1 MPAASNKITGF
12 ATSNGTKLYYE
23 VCGEGSALV
32 FIHAGVSDH
41 RMWDPQVAAFA
52 SRYKV
57 VRYDLRDFGKS
68 TMPNESFALRDDL
81 HAVLRHLGIIKAAL
95 VGCSMG
101 GATAIDFTLEHPEM
115 VTGLVPVGAGVSGWN
130 DWLEESGKLMT
141 EMTNAVR
148 AGDTDAAFEI
158 SARYWID
165 GPSRD
170 ASRVDPTYRDLAR
183 RLHKENFSLELFQH
197 NEVPLDPPATTR
209 LGEIKCPTMVVIGD
223 NDAQDLRKVAQ
234 HLAKEISGAT
244 LMTIANA
251 AHLPSLEHPIEFNRL
266 LEDFLSSM

>member
-1 MPAASNKITGF
+1 MSKPITGY
-12 ATSNGTKLYYE
+12 APSDGARLHYE
-23 VCGEGSALV
+23 VSGEGSALV
-32 FIHAGVSDH
+32 FVHAGVADH
-41 RMWDPQVAAFA
+41 RMWDPQVDAFT

-57 VRYDLRDFGKS
+57 IRFDLRGFGKS

-81 HAVLRHLGIIKAAL
+81 LAVLRHLGIIKAAL

-115 VTGLVPVGAGVSGWN
+115 VTALVPVGAGVGGWD
-130 DWLEESGKLMT
+130 DWSEESGKLMT
-141 EMTNAVR
+141 EMRNAVR
-148 AGDTDAAFEI
+148 DGDTDAAFEI

-170 ASRVDPTYRDLAR
+170 ASQVDPAYRELAR
-183 RLHKENFSLELFQH
+183 QLHRANFSLELFQH
-197 NEVPLDPPATTR
+197 NEVPLNPPAIER
-209 LGEIKCPTMVVIGD
+209 LGEIKCPTMVVIGGS
-223 NDAQDLRKVAQ
+223 DAQDLRKVAQ

-244 LMTIANA
+244 LRTIANA

-266 LEDFLSSM
+266 LADFLSPT